1 MNDARHA
8 VVESPDGSV
17 AIAFNQ
23 EVSPPEPP
31 EPPPEMIRVRPQSRF
46 RFLIEYHP
54 VARALAY
61 IFLIASGINLGL
73 FRRIIDIINFVLIV
87 STTGALHTE
96 HSASITVVVFH
107 GTCAGLMIV
116 PFCVLRMWEQAI
128 FQFSVTVM
136 CLTAFNT
143 ATQIAEQ
150 LPNP

>member
-1 MNDARHA
+1 MDESRHLI
-8 VVESPDGSV
+8 VEKPDGSV

-23 EVSPPEPP
+23 EVPPPEPP
-31 EPPPEMIRVRPQSRF
+31 EPPPEIIQPRF

-61 IFLIASGINLGL
+61 IFVISSGINLAL
-73 FRRIIDIINFVLIV
+73 FRRTIDIINFVLIV

-96 HSASITVVVFH
+96 HPASIGVVVFH

-143 ATQIAEQ
+143 CNQLAEQ
-150 LPNP
+150 IPI

>member
-1 MNDARHA
+1 MDNTRHL
-8 VVESPDGSV
+8 VVETPDGSI
-17 AIAFNQ
+17 AIAFNE

-31 EPPPEMIRVRPQSRF
+31 EPPPEIIQPRQRF
-46 RFLIEYHP
+46 RLLLEYHP
-54 VARALAY
+54 VARALSY
-61 IFLIASGINLGL
+61 IFVISSGINLAL
-73 FRRIIDIINFVLIV
+73 FRRTIDIINFVLIV

-96 HSASITVVVFH
+96 YQASIAVVVFH

>member
-1 MNDARHA
+1 MIESRHL
-8 VVESPDGSV
+8 VVEKPDGSV

-23 EVSPPEPP
+23 EVPPPEPP
-31 EPPPEMIRVRPQSRF
+31 PPPPEMIRPRF

-61 IFLIASGINLGL
+61 IFMIASGINLAL
-73 FRRIIDIINFVLIV
+73 FMRIIDIINFVLMV

-96 HSASITVVVFH
+96 HSASIGIIVFH

-128 FQFSVTVM
+128 FQFSIALM
-136 CLTAFNT
+136 CFTAFNT
-143 ATQIAEQ
+143 CTRIVI
-150 LPNP
+150 P

>member
-1 MNDARHA
+1 MDEARHL
-8 VVESPDGSV
+8 VVEKPDGSV

-23 EVSPPEPP
+23 EVPPPQP
-31 EPPPEMIRVRPQSRF
+31 QEPPPEMIRPRF
-46 RFLIEYHP
+46 RFSIEYHP

-61 IFLIASGINLGL
+61 IFVIASGINLGL
-73 FRRIIDIINFVLIV
+73 FRRIIDIINFALIV